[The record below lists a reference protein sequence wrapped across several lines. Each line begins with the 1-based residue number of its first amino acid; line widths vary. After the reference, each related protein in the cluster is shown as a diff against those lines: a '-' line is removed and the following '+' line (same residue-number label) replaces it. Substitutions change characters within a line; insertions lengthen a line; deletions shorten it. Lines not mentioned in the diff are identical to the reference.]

1 MLKLELAYDRLDE
14 VREMFREYQVTMG
27 LDLCFQNF
35 EDELASLPGKYAQP
49 DGRLYLAAF
58 GGEIAGCVALR
69 KFAGDVC
76 EMKRLYVRDKFRG
89 KQIGRALVEKIISDA
104 RAIGYG
110 SMVLD
115 TYKDTMREAV
125 SLYRR
130 YGFTET
136 APYYNNPDGG
146 VLFLELD
153 LRG

>member
-49 DGRLYLAAF
+49 EGRLYLAAF

-146 VLFLELD
+146 VIFLELD

>member
-1 MLKLELAYDRLDE
+1 MLTLELAYDRLDE
-14 VREMFREYQVTMG
+14 VREMFREYQTTMA

-35 EDELASLPGKYAQP
+35 EDELANLPGKYALP
-49 DGRLYLAAF
+49 EGRLYLALC

-89 KQIGRALVEKIISDA
+89 KKIGQALVEKIISDA
-104 RAIGYG
+104 RGAGYR

-115 TYKDTMREAV
+115 TYRDTMKEAV
-125 SLYRR
+125 AMYRK

-136 APYYNNPDGG
+136 APYYNNPDAG